1 MRLQPRMPRPR
12 SIAAVAMSLGLGGVA
27 TLALVTDASA
37 HANIV
42 NGLSTCTNGTY
53 SITWTVHNDWNLVD
67 TAQTEAHG
75 HGGDRSRSRHT
86 RLQTH
91 VGSYPLVRRRQG
103 VGLTTRSPQPSAS
116 LRR

>member
-67 TAQTEAHG
+67 TVTLVSSS
-75 HGGDRSRSRHT
+75 GGGTVSGLPVLLTKVTVST
-86 RLQTH
+86 RFQ
-91 VGSYPLVRRRQG
+91 
-103 VGLTTRSPQPSAS
+103 S
-116 LRR
+116 LC